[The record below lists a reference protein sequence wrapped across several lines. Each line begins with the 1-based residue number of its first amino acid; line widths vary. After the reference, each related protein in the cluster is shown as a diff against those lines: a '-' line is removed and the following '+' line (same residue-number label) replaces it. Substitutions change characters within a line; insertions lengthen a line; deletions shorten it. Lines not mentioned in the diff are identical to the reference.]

1 MNIIG
6 QSFGRYHI
14 LEQLGEGGMATV
26 YRAYDTRLD
35 ADVAVKVIRRSAFAP
50 DQLEQVLKR
59 FEREA
64 KSLAKLSHANIVGVI
79 DYGDYE
85 GSPYLVMEYLPGG
98 TLKDKLGQPIP
109 CREAARLL
117 VPIARAL
124 DFAHRKGMAHR
135 DVKPSNILIT
145 ADGDPMLTD
154 FGIAKIL
161 EAQEGA
167 TLTGTGVGIGT
178 PEYMAP
184 EQWTGQAGP
193 SSDIY
198 SLGVVFYEMLTGRKP
213 YIADTPAAVLLKQAS
228 DPLPN
233 PRQLMPDLSEEAE
246 HVLLRALA
254 KRPEDRFASMAEF
267 AAALEGLQGEQTR
280 TMPAAGVIAVAAE
293 TLSAAK
299 TSPATSPATGT
310 NMPTAVIDSQK
321 ADELK
326 TVVAPLPAGAGKP
339 PPPAKTEKTAG
350 KGGRR
355 GWLWAVSGIVVAG
368 IVIIAVLGLVF
379 LIVNPFKGIAPP
391 IVQATLPP
399 TLAVAVNPAVPT
411 LMQGRATAT
420 PAYFP
425 EQCIQ
430 PEVFCVGL
438 VTDEGTVFDKS
449 FNQAAWGGVLQ
460 AKNQGLVQVAQ
471 FIETKDAKDYDRNI
485 SSFAD
490 GGYDVVVTVGW
501 TLTDATKAAAL
512 KYPGVLFIGVDQVPD
527 QSWPANAV
535 GLNFPEDQA
544 GFLVGALAARMS
556 QSGYIAAVCGTDV
569 VPAVARF
576 GNGYRAGAKFADQ
589 QTGRNT
595 IVDVVYH
602 PNNDKAFT
610 DPDWGA
616 GTAKAFMDK
625 GADVIFGCG
634 GDTGNGAVI
643 TAAQA
648 GRYAIGVDVD
658 QYYTLPEAAPRLLS
672 SAMKDITPSVLNQI
686 KAVRNGTFTG
696 GSVLGTAAYAP
707 YHDLDSQVPP
717 EVKAWMEDVVMGLQ
731 AGKIHT
737 NLGSAGSCKSDRLG
751 CITIKPGEPIHI
763 AYALVVS
770 GPNQTLGVDARN
782 GVEIAIDDLG
792 GKIVSH
798 DILFDGVDSGCS
810 TDGGMAAASKLA
822 ADPTIVGVIGPSCSS
837 ETRAGMSLLSKAGF
851 SVISP
856 SNTAPDLTEPG
867 NPRNYPGF
875 LRTAHN
881 DIVQGAA
888 AAEYAYNVLGL
899 RKAATIQDG
908 SLYADQL
915 QQIFADNFTKLGG
928 KITAQ
933 LKVDPNQ
940 TDMSAVLAKIAQGKP
955 ELIYLPIFQP
965 AGPLIIMQA
974 KNTPGLEK
982 VTLMGADGL
991 FSPDV
996 IQTAGQAANGFMVS
1010 SPFISGSAY
1019 DAFLKK
1025 YQAKYGEQPISIFHA
1040 HSYDALM
1047 LLKAAIERV
1056 ALVDSD
1062 GTLHIGRQALRDA
1075 LYATLNYHGITGIL
1089 SCTPT
1094 GDCARAVI
1102 GIYEYRDGKY
1112 PPALIY
1118 PK

>member
-1 MNIIG
+1 MNLIG

-50 DQLEQVLKR
+50 DQLELVLKR

-64 KSLAKLSHANIVGVI
+64 KSLAKLSHSNIVGVI
-79 DYGDYE
+79 DYGEYE

-98 TLKDKLGQPIP
+98 TLKDKLGRPLA

-117 VPIARAL
+117 LPVARAL

-161 EAQEGA
+161 EAPEGA

-213 YIADTPAAVLLKQAS
+213 YTADTPAAVLLKQAS

-233 PRQLMPDLSEEAE
+233 PRQLVPDLPEQAE
-246 HVLLRALA
+246 HVLLKALA
-254 KRPEDRFASMAEF
+254 KKPEDRFANMAEF
-267 AAALEGLQGEQTR
+267 AAALEGLQGEQTK
-280 TMPAAGVIAVAAE
+280 TMPAAGAVAVAAE

-299 TSPATSPATGT
+299 APSASSQATATG
-310 NMPTAVIDSQK
+310 MPTAVIDSQK
-321 ADELK
+321 AVELK
-326 TVVAPLPAGAGKP
+326 TVIA
-339 PPPAKTEKTAG
+339 PPPAKSEKASG
-350 KGGRR
+350 QGARR
-355 GWLWAVSGIVVAG
+355 GRLWAVSGIVVAG
-368 IVIIAVLGLVF
+368 VVIIAVLGLAYIF
-379 LIVNPFKGIAPP
+379 INPIKGLFTKA
-391 IVQATLPP
+391 VEATLPS
-399 TLAVAVNPAVPT
+399 TLAAAIPPSIPTKPPAT
-411 LMQGRATAT
+411 ST
-420 PAYFP
+420 PAYSP
-425 EQCIQ
+425 EQCIK

-438 VTDEGTVFDKS
+438 VTDVGAVFDKS
-449 FNQAAWGGVLQ
+449 FNQAAWAGVLQ
-460 AKNQGLVQVAQ
+460 AKNQGLVQIAQ
-471 FIETKDAKDYDRNI
+471 FIETKDSNDYARNI
-485 SSFAD
+485 GTFAD
-490 GGYDVVVTVGW
+490 GGYDVIVTSGW
-501 TLTDATKAAAL
+501 ELTQATRDAAL
-512 KYPGVLFIGVDQVPD
+512 KYPNVLFIGVDQVLNPD
-527 QSWPANAV
+527 QPWPDNLT

-556 QSGYIAAVCGTDV
+556 QSGYIVAVCGPDV
-569 VPAVARF
+569 VPAVRRF
-576 GNGYRAGAKFADQ
+576 GEGYRAGAAFADL

-595 IVDVVYH
+595 TVDVVYH
-602 PNNDKAFT
+602 PNTDQAFL

-616 GTAKAFMDK
+616 ATAKALMEK

-634 GDTGNGAVI
+634 GNTGNGAV
-643 TAAQA
+643 TAAAQA

-658 QYYTLPEAAPRLLS
+658 QYYLLPAAAPRLLS
-672 SAMKDITPSVLNQI
+672 SAMKDIAPSVLNQI
-686 KAVRNGTFTG
+686 NSARNGTFTG
-696 GSVLGTAAYAP
+696 GYVLGGAAYAP
-707 YHDLDSQVPP
+707 YHDLDGQVPP
-717 EVKAWMEDVVMGLQ
+717 EVKTWMEDVSKGLQ
-731 AGKIHT
+731 AGAIRT
-737 NLGSAGSCKSDRLG
+737 NLAPTGSCKDDPLG
-751 CITIKPGEPIHI
+751 CITIRPGDPLHI

-792 GKIVSH
+792 GKILGH
-798 DILFDGVDSGCS
+798 DILFDGVDTGCNA
-810 TDGGMAAASKLA
+810 DVGKAAAAQLA

-837 ETRAGMSLLSKAGF
+837 EARAGISLLSKAGF

-888 AAEYAYNVLGL
+888 TAEFAYNVLGV

-908 SLYADQL
+908 SIYAVQL
-915 QQIFADNFTKLGG
+915 QQIFADDFTKLGG
-928 KITAQ
+928 EITSQNQVAP
-933 LKVDPNQ
+933 DQ
-940 TDMSAVLAKIAQGKP
+940 TDMSTLLDRISHGQP
-955 ELIYLPIFQP
+955 ELIYMPIFQP

-974 KNTPGLEK
+974 RNMPGFEK
-982 VTLMGADGL
+982 VALMGADGL

-1019 DAFLKK
+1019 DALVKK
-1025 YQAKYGEQPISIFHA
+1025 YQAKYGQQPISIFHA
-1040 HSYDALM
+1040 HAYDALM
-1047 LLKAAIERV
+1047 MLKAAIERV
-1056 ALVDSD
+1056 ALVDPD

-1075 LYATLNYHGITGIL
+1075 LHATLNYHGITGLL

-1094 GDCARAVI
+1094 GDCARPVI
-1102 GIYEYRDGKY
+1102 GIYEYQNGKY